1 MVSFLINWQF
11 YNYNYLKVLGLRKW
25 TERERE
31 SFIEREASAG
41 SHLQSLAASTTLLST
56 HSIHTISVSPFF
68 REKET
73 LTLLNLLKYRL
84 CFPFDLFS
92 LLLSSSLLTPQP
104 YLLYLFFLVMFLLW
118 VPFMGSVPFLFF
130 VLLNFFLFL
139 NWFCLWLFYGSISF
153 LILFFYSFSFLP
165 YSVPFLVMMI
175 RFFLVWF
182 PFWLHSFSSYISCF
196 VPCLVQ

>member
-1 MVSFLINWQF
+1 MD
-11 YNYNYLKVLGLRKW
+11 R
-25 TERERE
+25 ERERE

-56 HSIHTISVSPFF
+56 HSIHTISLSPFF
-68 REKET
+68 REKRNTYLAEFT
-73 LTLLNLLKYRL
+73 KI
-84 CFPFDLFS
+84 
-92 LLLSSSLLTPQP
+92 SSLLSFWFV
-104 YLLYLFFLVMFLLW
+104 FFATFFFFVNSTTLPTV
-118 VPFMGSVPFLFF
+118 SIISCYVPFLALNIYGFCSVSF
-130 VLLNFFLFL
+130 LLLLNFFLFL

-182 PFWLHSFSSYISCF
+182 PFWLHSFSS
-196 VPCLVQ
+196 